1 MKTIHKQTLLA
12 AALVCALA
20 FTSPIA
26 RAADAQSARTKLG
39 TIPEFQ
45 PQLKLGALQGYLDP
59 KAIPDSLALIPPPPA
74 PGSAAFA
81 LDVEVAQ
88 NTFALR
94 DGPRFA
100 LAAADFELNVPHFI
114 EVFSCALNT
123 QITKENAPYLH
134 NLLSRAFTD
143 IGLST
148 YAAKNHYKRERPFQ
162 YNHEPLA
169 VPAARD
175 FLEHDP
181 AYPSGHTAL
190 GWGFALILTEL
201 APDREN
207 EILARG
213 RAFGESRI
221 VCNHHWFS
229 DVVWGRFMGAATVA
243 RLHADPTFL
252 ADLEAAK
259 TEFAALR
266 AKAVPPIGDCQAE
279 AAALALGYQAI
290 SVTAID
296 ILLEPDATMLKHA
309 AANNARLLKEYP
321 QGFALDAAHTPHITM
336 LQCFVRTADL
346 PKLYAA
352 EEKVLAAANVTKL
365 KLEAFKLYYIPSGG
379 MGVAGICAKP
389 TPEILKLQADIIAA
403 ASPFNLRAGPIGAFT
418 APHDNPVLDK
428 FLIQYVSTFE
438 KIGAGEHFNPHV
450 STGTAPTAY
459 LDKLI
464 AEPFKTFTFSPAGAA
479 VYQLGPFGTAAKK
492 LKQFDL
498 KR

>member
-148 YAAKNHYKRERPFQ
+148 YAAKNHYKR
-162 YNHEPLA
+162 
-169 VPAARD
+169 
-175 FLEHDP
+175 
-181 AYPSGHTAL
+181 
-190 GWGFALILTEL
+190 
-201 APDREN
+201 
-207 EILARG
+207 
-213 RAFGESRI
+213 
-221 VCNHHWFS
+221 
-229 DVVWGRFMGAATVA
+229 
-243 RLHADPTFL
+243 
-252 ADLEAAK
+252 
-259 TEFAALR
+259 
-266 AKAVPPIGDCQAE
+266 
-279 AAALALGYQAI
+279 
-290 SVTAID
+290 
-296 ILLEPDATMLKHA
+296 
-309 AANNARLLKEYP
+309 
-321 QGFALDAAHTPHITM
+321 
-336 LQCFVRTADL
+336 
-346 PKLYAA
+346 
-352 EEKVLAAANVTKL
+352 
-365 KLEAFKLYYIPSGG
+365 
-379 MGVAGICAKP
+379 
-389 TPEILKLQADIIAA
+389 
-403 ASPFNLRAGPIGAFT
+403 
-418 APHDNPVLDK
+418 
-428 FLIQYVSTFE
+428 
-438 KIGAGEHFNPHV
+438 
-450 STGTAPTAY
+450 
-459 LDKLI
+459 
-464 AEPFKTFTFSPAGAA
+464 
-479 VYQLGPFGTAAKK
+479 
-492 LKQFDL
+492 
-498 KR
+498 